1 MPRLAVDVKEARR
14 SHILAAAQRCFAR
27 SGYHLT
33 TIDDI
38 AAEAGVSKGAP
49 YVYFESKEA
58 LFHELYEQWECG
70 VTDRI
75 DASLARLDDDGRR
88 SPRQVL
94 EVFVSAV
101 GDQVTENEDL
111 CRVLNEIETQ
121 AAYLPAVAETVR
133 MSHDSVQ
140 NRLQGLIEDGK
151 ACGEWPPETDAVLE
165 ARLIVA
171 TLKGLVSEWHL
182 KPGSF
187 SWSQVAS
194 RLVGA
199 GS

>member
-1 MPRLAVDVKEARR
+1 VPRLAVDVKEARR

-58 LFHELYEQWECG
+58 LFRELYEQWECG
-70 VTDRI
+70 LNDRI
-75 DASLARLDDDGRR
+75 DASVAGLDDDARR
-88 SPRQVL
+88 SPRQIL
-94 EVFVSAV
+94 EMVINAV
-101 GDQVTENEDL
+101 GDHVTENEDL
-111 CRVLNEIETQ
+111 CRVLNEVETQ
-121 AAYLPAVAETVR
+121 AAYLDVVAETVR
-133 MSHDSVQ
+133 ASHDSAQ
-140 NRLQGLIEDGK
+140 TRLRDLIEEVK
-151 ACGEWPPETDAVLE
+151 ACGELPPETDAVLE
-165 ARLIVA
+165 ARLILA
-171 TLKGLVSEWHL
+171 TLNGLMTEWHL

-194 RLVGA
+194 RLAGA